1 MGYKRPAYTLKFAD
15 AEFDGLE
22 VRAKG
27 MPLDDLLILSEVSQ
41 MDLSRGVA
49 GVDREKLDR
58 VLQTF
63 ASALVSWNYEDESG
77 KPVPATVEGLRQ
89 ADFRMQFA
97 ILASYLEGVTAQQL
111 ARPNSEIEGEMP
123 MDVQ

>member
-1 MGYKRPAYTLKFAD
+1 MGYQRPAYKLKFAD

-41 MDLSRGVA
+41 MDLSGGVSTI
-49 GVDREKLDR
+49 DRKKIDR
-58 VLQTF
+58 VLETF
-63 ASALVSWNYEDESG
+63 ASALVSWNYEDTDGE
-77 KPVPATVEGLRQ
+77 PVPATIEGLRQ
-89 ADFRMQFA
+89 ADFRMQFTL
-97 ILASYLEGVTAQQL
+97 LASYLEGVTTQQL
-111 ARPNSEIEGEMP
+111 SRRNSEIEAEMS